1 MDIEELSEKFDDKM
15 AEMRTYPE
23 GVLIYGKKSSD
34 VPPEVARH

>member
-23 GVLIYGKKSSD
+23 GGAHVW
-34 VPPEVARH
+34 

>member
-23 GVLIYGKKSSD
+23 GGAHLWLK
-34 VPPEVARH
+34 E